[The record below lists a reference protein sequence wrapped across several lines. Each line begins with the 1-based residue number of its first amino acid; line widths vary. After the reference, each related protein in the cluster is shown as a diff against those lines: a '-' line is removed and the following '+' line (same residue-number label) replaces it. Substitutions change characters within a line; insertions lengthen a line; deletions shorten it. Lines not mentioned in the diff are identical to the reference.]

1 MAVLLAFSGWGQAY
15 WMWHNI
21 RPDGLAPLWLLLWL
35 GAGVSGVTIPI
46 YWLGYRWWPMGL
58 IAATAW
64 VMIPLVQEQV
74 TTESSTWLYSASP
87 LITLLLLGVGLSGL
101 MILVSRFLTRRW
113 PSSASRSKPLRQS
126 LWAGI
131 FALTCGWLLINR
143 AFMVLPVALLAS
155 GLMLIEI
162 FFLTRHSAR
171 QDF

>member
-1 MAVLLAFSGWGQAY
+1 V
-15 WMWHNI
+15 
-21 RPDGLAPLWLLLWL
+21 GLA
-35 GAGVSGVTIPI
+35 
-46 YWLGYRWWPMGL
+46 
-58 IAATAW
+58 AATAW
-64 VMIPLVQEQV
+64 VLIPLVQERA
-74 TTESSTWLYSASP
+74 TTGSSMGFYGVSP

-101 MILVSRFLTRRW
+101 MTVISRFLNRRW

-155 GLMLIEI
+155 GLILIET
-162 FFLTRHSAR
+162 FFLTRQSV